1 MYAIIKT
8 GGKQYWVTEG
18 QTLKIEKLAQ
28 DIGTSVKF
36 DDILLIGEGNELHI
50 GSPQVK
56 GAQVTS
62 EIVHQ
67 GRVSKINII
76 KFKRRKHHMKR
87 MGHRQDF
94 TTVKFTGIK
103 YYISLGEKKKEELE
117 NGS

>member
-1 MYAIIKT
+1 MYAIIRT

-28 DIGTSVKF
+28 DIGASVKF
-36 DDILLIGEGNELHI
+36 DDILLIGEGDELHI

-56 GAQVTS
+56 GAQVTA
-62 EIVHQ
+62 EIVDQ

-94 TTVKFTGIK
+94 TTVKVTGIRYRSRRK
-103 YYISLGEKKKEELE
+103 EKRGID